1 MSTIS
6 RTELLENYDH
16 VISAEK
22 EGDETTKVSVKS
34 EDGNTVIWR
43 EVEVGKPEEVT
54 CRDALIEEGVA
65 CKNCL
70 FISEYSGY
78 WIGRE
83 CPVCRSD
90 EKMKMFKGG
99 PQ

>member
-34 EDGNTVIWR
+34 EDGNTVVWR
-43 EVEVGKPEEVT
+43 EVEVGKPIDLS
-54 CRDALIEEGVA
+54 CKDALVDKAAA
-65 CKNCL
+65 CSNCL
-70 FISEYSGY
+70 FISEHAGY
-78 WIGRE
+78 WLSKE
-83 CPVCRSD
+83 CPVCRSR
-90 EKMKMFKGG
+90 ENMKLWRGDK
-99 PQ
+99 